1 MVVVTLAVLKV
12 EQEYADLADIGAHQL
27 KMAKKDFVAEAIKAY
42 LEIRREEIRQNML
55 ATMAKLDGSA
65 RSEISLL
72 TGLSADRIDELGGVR
87 EER

>member
-1 MVVVTLAVLKV
+1 MTLAVLKV

-27 KMAKKDFVAEAIKAY
+27 KMAKKDFVGAAIKAY

-65 RSEISLL
+65 RSEVALL
-72 TGLSADRIDELGGVR
+72 TGLSPERVDELGGVR
-87 EER
+87 EDD